1 MRLFVAIELDPGVKK
16 ALSETAGLLIKQ
28 VCRANLTRLEN
39 LHITLA
45 FIGETDRVD
54 EIKKELD
61 RVSGKSFDIEV
72 DGFGRFGDLFYV
84 NIEKKQELTALA
96 GKVRSVLTGIGIII
110 DNKPF
115 VPHITL
121 ARKIVCAREPVL
133 SVERIKIPVKSFML
147 MKSERIGGKLIYTKI
162 YEKYLG

>member
-54 EIKKELD
+54 EIKK
-61 RVSGKSFDIEV
+61 S
-72 DGFGRFGDLFYV
+72 
-84 NIEKKQELTALA
+84 
-96 GKVRSVLTGIGIII
+96 LTGFRENLLILRLTG
-110 DNKPF
+110 
-115 VPHITL
+115 L
-121 ARKIVCAREPVL
+121 AVL
-133 SVERIKIPVKSFML
+133 EIYFM
-147 MKSERIGGKLIYTKI
+147 
-162 YEKYLG
+162 